1 VTTLSLPTISD
12 IIAQSSSD
20 PLFCSP
26 VPETAAHVQNFKAQR
41 EWYSAVQS
49 INQLL
54 EQFSQHSPETID
66 LEHSSV
72 GREECFQPQPR
83 WSTLNQLPPPQGQ
96 ARRYQGVVLS
106 GPSAILMH
114 PDLVSDFATQIFI
127 PQNCSQNQNRSHVRQ
142 TLPLPPA
149 SEKILG
155 SLPPTCTVSLTDD
168 DPLTQEPFCVVLTT
182 KFSLVMALGVDQTG
196 NPKFLFSF
204 EPEIINSALAV
215 LRYRLQAIH
224 PDSQRDSH
232 HQEVTVVEEPL
243 ALFDNFVE
251 QFSPVV
257 PHYKTVMQFSRLML
271 QNLPI
276 GLKTSGESIQTQSHC
291 SEQSQPSKIHSN
303 HSEKTI
309 PTISV
314 NSHVQTSEIELLQA
328 IAHEVRTP
336 LATIRTLTRLLLKR
350 RKFDP
355 DVVRKRLEMIDQ
367 ECTTQIDRF
376 NLIFRAVELEV
387 SQQQSKSQPCH
398 QKPPIQLTALSLGD
412 VFHSSVPRWQKQA
425 HQRNH
430 TLNVVLPPTLP
441 AVVSDPTMLDQVL
454 TGLIENFSRSLPCGS
469 HIQMGVCLAGNQLK
483 LQLESQDDGNPSH
496 SGAAPKSPLK
506 SIGPL
511 LMFQPETGSLSLN
524 MSVTKNLFQALGGK
538 LVVRQRSKQGKVM
551 TIFLPLKN

>member
-1 VTTLSLPTISD
+1 VTTLSLPTISE
-12 IIAQSSSD
+12 IIAQNSSL
-20 PLFCSP
+20 PLFYSP
-26 VPETAAHVQNFKAQR
+26 VLENRQDFKAQR

-72 GREECFQPQPR
+72 GREECLQPQPR

-96 ARRYQGVVLS
+96 AKPDQGVILS

-114 PDLVSDFATQIFI
+114 PHLASNFATQIFI
-127 PQNCSQNQNRSHVRQ
+127 PQNCSQHRYQSHIRQ

-149 SEKILG
+149 SEKILA
-155 SLPPTCTVSLTDD
+155 SLPPTCTVSLAND

-182 KFSLVMALGVDQTG
+182 EFSLVMALGIDQMG
-196 NPKFLFSF
+196 NPKFLFTF
-204 EPEIINSALAV
+204 EPEIVNSALAV
-215 LRYRLQAIH
+215 LRHRLQAIH
-224 PDSQRDSH
+224 PDSQH
-232 HQEVTVVEEPL
+232 KEVTVVEEPL
-243 ALFDNFVE
+243 ALFDSFVE
-251 QFSPVV
+251 QFSPIV

-271 QNLPI
+271 QNLPLE
-276 GLKTSGESIQTQSHC
+276 GKKSSESVPTHSHFIT
-291 SEQSQPSKIHSN
+291 QSQPSKTNLN
-303 HSEKTI
+303 HSENAIATI
-309 PTISV
+309 PL
-314 NSHVQTSEIELLQA
+314 NSSVQTAEIELLQA

-355 DVVRKRLEMIDQ
+355 DLVRKRLEMIDQ

-387 SQQQSKSQPCH
+387 AQQQSKSQPAH

-430 TLNVVLPPTLP
+430 TLDVVLPPTLP
-441 AVVSDPTMLDQVL
+441 TVVSDPTMLDQVL

-483 LQLESQDDGNPSH
+483 LQLESQVDSNSSN
-496 SGAAPKSPLK
+496 SGVAPKSPLK

-524 MSVTKNLFQALGGK
+524 LSVTKNLFQALGGK